1 MTKYDP
7 ILIIDYGLGN
17 LNSVARGVLAAGGKP
32 LISQDPQELK
42 NAKKV
47 ILPGVG
53 AFSAGMN
60 GLKKRKLVEPILEYV
75 KSNRELLGLCLG
87 MQLLFKKSEEFG
99 NHMGLGFFDET
110 IKQIIP
116 KQKDKYKIPHVGWNS
131 LTKTKNTKWHG
142 TILENIDE
150 GDMVYFVH
158 SFASKVGKHSLAHTE
173 YGGEIFSSAVALDN
187 IIGTQ
192 FHPEKSG
199 KVGLKILEKFI
210 KK

>member
-1 MTKYDP
+1 MTKNKT
-7 ILIIDYGLGN
+7 IFIVDYGLGN
-17 LNSVARGVLAAGGKP
+17 LNSVARGIVAAGGKP
-32 LISQDPQELK
+32 LILQNPKDF
-42 NAKKV
+42 KKAQKL

-53 AFSAGMN
+53 AFAAGME

-75 KSNRELLGLCLG
+75 KSKRELLGLCLG

-99 NHMGLGFFDET
+99 NHQGLGFFADT
-110 IKQIIP
+110 ISLIAP

-131 LTKTKNTKWHG
+131 LKKPKNTKWHG
-142 TILENIDE
+142 TILENTCE

-158 SFASKVGKHSLAHTE
+158 SFASKVGKHSLAQTE

-199 KVGLKILEKFI
+199 KIGLKILEKFI
-210 KK
+210 NK